1 MPDQCEINGKRK
13 GGGGGEEG
21 DAGRTKGGGKGGRHL
36 MVAGETDLDIGDFK
50 RGFSH

>member
-1 MPDQCEINGKRK
+1 MGSEN
-13 GGGGGEEG
+13 GGGGGGCWSDKRGEE
-21 DAGRTKGGGKGGRHL
+21 KGGSHL

>member
-1 MPDQCEINGKRK
+1 MGSEN
-13 GGGGGEEG
+13 GGGGRGMLVG
-21 DAGRTKGGGKGGRHL
+21 QKGGSHL

>member
-1 MPDQCEINGKRK
+1 MGV
-13 GGGGGEEG
+13 EEG
-21 DAGRTKGGGKGGRHL
+21 DAGRTKGGRKRGGRHL

>member
-1 MPDQCEINGKRK
+1 MLVGQK
-13 GGGGGEEG
+13 GG
-21 DAGRTKGGGKGGRHL
+21 RKGGRHL